1 MLSFDPH
8 HPTHQTNDADNPD
21 DEEQRHS
28 LAAPLLSSGDP
39 MTTVHH
45 GSSRRHLYY
54 HPGSSSSSLLHRIV
68 AMRCLA
74 DRLPWIFHSIVVN
87 ANGKIVPLALLGI
100 NLLFV
105 SLWVPFWLLSFLLT
119 EWGVYATAVGT
130 IFLVGRAIIRLIA
143 FPGASQK
150 VTIDMEAEFAKYSVQ
165 MITSATDC
173 LIELGNTLGAVPDNP
188 TTTNNNNGS
197 SSKNTTLHQ
206 LPNLW
211 RRVKGYRD
219 RVLGVFLDV
228 LLYIYNPEDYSN
240 SSLTLSATVDA
251 APSTTTTPDDPLVTT
266 VASNGYGP
274 GLTRYGNNRF
284 SGDIGHFNG
293 LTVRLVGFS
302 VIFYCN
308 PYDFLLLFLLLLT
321 CRSFSAPRTDQS
333 SHGWTRAFGS
343 VAAGTA
349 TAGRFGTKRQIRAGR
364 WLGKSQYNH
373 RANARH
379 RQKHQRIRH

>member
-1 MLSFDPH
+1 VLSFDLNPH
-8 HPTHQTNDADNPD
+8 PPPHPTNDADHPDDDDD

-28 LAAPLLSSGDP
+28 LAAPLLLSSGGDDP

-45 GSSRRHLYY
+45 GSSRRHIYY
-54 HPGSSSSSLLHRIV
+54 HHPGSSSLLHRIV

-87 ANGKIVPLALLGI
+87 ANGKIVPVALLGI
-100 NLLFV
+100 NLLFIA
-105 SLWVPFWLLSFLLT
+105 LWLPFWLLSFLLT
-119 EWGVYATAVGT
+119 EWGVYATAVAT

-165 MITSATDC
+165 MITTATDC
-173 LIELGNTLGAVPDNP
+173 LIELGNTLGAVPDNTTT

-197 SSKNTTLHQ
+197 SSSKSTTTLYQ

-228 LLYIYNPEDYSN
+228 LLYIYNNPEDYSS

-251 APSTTTTPDDPLVTT
+251 ASSTTTAPEDPLVTN
-266 VASNGYGP
+266 NGYGP

-293 LTVRLVGFS
+293 LTVRLVG
-302 VIFYCN
+302 
-308 PYDFLLLFLLLLT
+308 LL
-321 CRSFSAPRTDQS
+321 
-333 SHGWTRAFGS
+333 G
-343 VAAGTA
+343 
-349 TAGRFGTKRQIRAGR
+349 
-364 WLGKSQYNH
+364 
-373 RANARH
+373 
-379 RQKHQRIRH
+379 